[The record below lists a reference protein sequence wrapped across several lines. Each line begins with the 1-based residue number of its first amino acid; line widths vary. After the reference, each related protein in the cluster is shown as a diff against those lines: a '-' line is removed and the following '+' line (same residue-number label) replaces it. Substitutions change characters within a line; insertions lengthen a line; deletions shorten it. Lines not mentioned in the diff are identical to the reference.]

1 MLVFVFLSTPS
12 LSHKSS
18 LFYDQIA
25 AMPRFDLGALS
36 KRRKEATEE
45 MVRKARGIVAVNE
58 EITKMDRV
66 LEEKRKVRDAK
77 VHLCRRLDEKL
88 R

>member
-1 MLVFVFLSTPS
+1 
-12 LSHKSS
+12 
-18 LFYDQIA
+18 
-25 AMPRFDLGALS
+25 MPRFDLAALS
-36 KRRKEATEE
+36 KRRKEAREE

-58 EITKMDRV
+58 DIAKLDRV

-77 VHLCRRLDEKL
+77 VHLCRRLDDKV